1 MNEPQSITVEVAYAL
16 PRQQVMLRVSLPEG
30 ATVEDAIRQSGM
42 LEKIPGMDLSRNK
55 VGIFSKLAKPDE
67 KLRDKDRVEIYRPLI
82 ADPKEVRRKRAEEG
96 KVMKKGG
103 GDAAAKENSAETA
116 APAESREPG

>member
-1 MNEPQSITVEVAYAL
+1 MNETRSMTVEVAYAL

-42 LEKIPGMDLSRNK
+42 LEKFPEMDLSRNK
-55 VGIFSKLAKPDE
+55 VGIFSKLAKLDE

-82 ADPKEVRRKRAEEG
+82 ADLKEVRRKRAEEG

-103 GDAAAKENSAETA
+103 DKAAKESSAETA
-116 APAESREPG
+116 APAESHEPG